1 MPAAHNKES
10 EDLEYWQE
18 KLPQPSRQQNG
29 SAHCKPDNDATR
41 PAGKSKTLKKT
52 PKQKSG
58 KQASKQPGPAQPSP
72 RQPGSG
78 VASERTQWLPFIRK
92 YLYRRSVHSG
102 LHTSSLVHH
111 RAYLLAHSKACR
123 SLGSDQSPHWHI
135 TAYSEQQTNNETT
148 ERVSRCFMFF
158 SSVRSARRWRLA
170 GERKYRKDHASR
182 CLLFSA
188 IFLFLLHCWEF
199 AYPFARV
206 CVLQENS
213 TEVELERSARCHP
226 A

>member
-92 YLYRRSVHSG
+92 YLYRRSRSI
-102 LHTSSLVHH
+102 TT
-111 RAYLLAHSKACR
+111 LASNSVQR
-123 SLGSDQSPHWHI
+123 
-135 TAYSEQQTNNETT
+135 TANEQRNN
-148 ERVSRCFMFF
+148 
-158 SSVRSARRWRLA
+158 
-170 GERKYRKDHASR
+170 RKGQQVFHV
-182 CLLFSA
+182 
-188 IFLFLLHCWEF
+188 FLFC
-199 AYPFARV
+199 PI
-206 CVLQENS
+206 C
-213 TEVELERSARCHP
+213 P
-226 A
+226 